1 MKLSQKPK
9 AHSHSCMVYGAA
21 KTGKTLLAGKLAE
34 KYNLIYID
42 MENGYES
49 LLQLPTAWQERIELI
64 SLPDSSSYPVAIE
77 TCLKMVKG
85 KVAICE
91 EHGKVACMI
100 CQRAEAPIVELN
112 LPALGPETVVVF
124 DSMTQISASAIAH
137 ITKGQPDDYKLTFND
152 YGNLGRLL
160 DIFLSHLQA
169 ASYNVVVISHE
180 QAIEQEDKRISITP
194 VGGTRNFSKNI
205 AKFFGSVV
213 YCTRKNRKHMFY
225 SSTDFSSSILTGSR
239 SNIAI
244 EKMEDPSLLP
254 IFNAE
259 VAAAVAVTEPAT
271 SIHPANKPKAT
282 GGTTASNTLA
292 RLSALKK

>member
-1 MKLSQKPK
+1 
-9 AHSHSCMVYGAA
+9 MVYGAA

-34 KYNLIYID
+34 HYKLIYID

-49 LLQLPTAWQERIELI
+49 LLQLPPEWQERIELI
-64 SLPDSSSYPVAIE
+64 SLPDSSSYPIAIE
-77 TCLKMVKG
+77 TCLKAVKG
-85 KVAICE
+85 AVTICE
-91 EHGKVACMI
+91 EHGKVGCMI
-100 CQRAEAPIVELN
+100 CQRHEAPTVSLN

-124 DSMTQISASAIAH
+124 DSMTQLSASAIAH
-137 ITKGQPDDYKLTFND
+137 ITKGQPDDYKLTFTD

-160 DIFLSHLQA
+160 DIFLSHLQS

-225 SSTDFSSSILTGSR
+225 SSTDFASNILTGTR
-239 SNIAI
+239 SNVAI
-244 EKMEDPSLLP
+244 ENMEEPSLLP
-254 IFNAE
+254 IFNPE
-259 VAAAVAVTEPAT
+259 IAAALAVKEPAT
-271 SIHPANKPKAT
+271 STHPANKPKPT
-282 GGTTASNTLA
+282 GGAAAHDILA
-292 RLSALKK
+292 RLKKS